1 MKILAT
7 MFEVFSSDIVQI
19 FKCFALERLNFSCQ
33 TIHTKMKGR
42 LNFNPGLVLI
52 TLLTTIGMHV
62 AQTFGY
68 V

>member
-1 MKILAT
+1 MEILAT

-19 FKCFALERLNFSCQ
+19 LKCFALERLNFSCQ

-52 TLLTTIGMHV
+52 ALLTTVPCNICD
-62 AQTFGY
+62 T
-68 V
+68 